1 MTKVRQAWG
10 LVWMRSQTPASKR
23 MRSGFKRRR
32 SCRPLPYC
40 TIRDGVLRLH
50 LLRNLGVAQLLQ
62 ASQKDIAGKG
72 VVVVTE
78 VA

>member
-1 MTKVRQAWG
+1 M
-10 LVWMRSQTPASKR
+10 
-23 MRSGFKRRR
+23 RR